1 MWGIIFKCLFSAE
14 DISRCHWHSPAFPP
28 AFSPSMP
35 ILSGLVSATEIPI
48 EPTSLFLSLCCLP
61 VSWPHQSLWGSA
73 HTLKLRE
80 MCSYPLFCL
89 ACGYIKKCVEN
100 MYNFIRKKACFVVL
114 NQAFLRVLT
123 FQSGDVEIFCLL
135 WWIKTSFCQENDV
148 TLSRAGVL
156 VFGVFLLM
164 FLLNFP
170 YAVSGGVRK
179 RMVSRKSILGYL
191 LWRKDRWVYS
201 LRLIGI

>member
-48 EPTSLFLSLCCLP
+48 EPTSLFLSLCRLP

-100 MYNFIRKKACFVVL
+100 MYNFIRKKPVLWFWIKHSLGFLPFSQEMLRFFACFGEL
-114 NQAFLRVLT
+114 KHLFAR
-123 FQSGDVEIFCLL
+123 
-135 WWIKTSFCQENDV
+135 
-148 TLSRAGVL
+148 
-156 VFGVFLLM
+156 
-164 FLLNFP
+164 
-170 YAVSGGVRK
+170 
-179 RMVSRKSILGYL
+179 RMM
-191 LWRKDRWVYS
+191 
-201 LRLIGI
+201 